1 MPLTLEEL
9 KEKMKDIDEV
19 SLVEKLEIYSD
30 DIVERFEDKIEE
42 KWEQLVID
50 FDEGD
55 SIEE

>member
-30 DIVERFEDKIEE
+30 DIVERFEDRIED
-42 KWEQLVID
+42 KWEQLIID
-50 FDEGD
+50 F
-55 SIEE
+55 EEDNEQS